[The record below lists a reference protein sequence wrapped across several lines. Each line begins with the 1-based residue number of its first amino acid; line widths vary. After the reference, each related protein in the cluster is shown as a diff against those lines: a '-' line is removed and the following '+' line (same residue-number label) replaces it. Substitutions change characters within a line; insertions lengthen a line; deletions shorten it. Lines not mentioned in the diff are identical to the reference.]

1 MAVLLRTAHSVS
13 AGHEPV
19 ARQKATEMLMHW
31 IGTLARTKTL
41 RVGFQPTAGY
51 AGTISIARP
60 AVAPAPNLGLMSRL
74 DRWFWSLEQKRR
86 DAYLAQAVDIVDLE
100 QRMRRLERAP
110 QGFLIG

>member
-1 MAVLLRTAHSVS
+1 
-13 AGHEPV
+13 
-19 ARQKATEMLMHW
+19 MLMNW
-31 IGTLARTKTL
+31 IGTRAGTKIL
-41 RVGFQPTAGY
+41 RVGFQPTADY

-60 AVAPAPNLGLMSRL
+60 AVAPAPKLGLMSRL

-110 QGFLIG
+110 QGFLMG

>member
-1 MAVLLRTAHSVS
+1 MG

-19 ARQKATEMLMHW
+19 ARQEATEMLMHW
-31 IGTLARTKTL
+31 IGTLAGTKTL
-41 RVGFQPTAGY
+41 RVGFQPTADY
-51 AGTISIARP
+51 AGTVSIARP
-60 AVAPAPNLGLMSRL
+60 AVAPMPKLGFMSRL

>member
-1 MAVLLRTAHSVS
+1 MS

-60 AVAPAPNLGLMSRL
+60 AVAPAPKLGLMSRL

>member
-1 MAVLLRTAHSVS
+1 
-13 AGHEPV
+13 
-19 ARQKATEMLMHW
+19 
-31 IGTLARTKTL
+31 
-41 RVGFQPTAGY
+41 
-51 AGTISIARP
+51 
-60 AVAPAPNLGLMSRL
+60 MSRL